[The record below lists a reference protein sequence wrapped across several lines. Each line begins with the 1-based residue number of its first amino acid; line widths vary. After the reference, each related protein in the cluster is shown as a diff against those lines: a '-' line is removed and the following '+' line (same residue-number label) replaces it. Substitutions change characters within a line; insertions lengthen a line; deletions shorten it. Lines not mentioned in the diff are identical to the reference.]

1 MKYNEENTKKFINAL
16 RKGGSVKLDVDGIYV
31 EMKNQK
37 LPIIPSTI
45 RGALVTTKL
54 HRVYIPI
61 RKEGELFICGG
72 KHPVQKRA
80 WTL

>member
-1 MKYNEENTKKFINAL
+1 MKYNEVNTRRFINSL
-16 RKGGSVKLDVDGIYV
+16 RRNGEVKLDVDGIYI
-31 EMKNQK
+31 EMKKQK
-37 LPIIPSTI
+37 LHVVPSTI

-61 RKEGELFICGG
+61 RKEGNDFICGG
-72 KHPVQKRA
+72 KCPVQKRA